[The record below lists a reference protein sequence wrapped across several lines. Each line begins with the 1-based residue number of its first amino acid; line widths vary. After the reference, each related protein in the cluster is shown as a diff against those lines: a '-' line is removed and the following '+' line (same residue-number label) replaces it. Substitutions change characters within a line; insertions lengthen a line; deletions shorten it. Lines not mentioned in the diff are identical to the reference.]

1 MANDLHTAV
10 LKLQSEIGTLQKN
23 AINPHFKSR
32 YISLE
37 NLVEAVQPL
46 LTKHGLIWH
55 CYPSHYDGSPVLVYT
70 LTHAESGEG
79 MGAEMPLLLDKQNAQ
94 GLGSAITYARRYALC
109 AVLNIVADVDD
120 DGNKAST
127 KTTQIDATPDE
138 RSAKGTG
145 ASEAN
150 ASSDF
155 ASQLRATKM
164 KATDIKAWL
173 QTEGGH
179 NKQVAELSGLTLA
192 KFLNDLNEQE
202 QGKLLAWAN
211 G

>member
-127 KTTQIDATPDE
+127 KTEPVGKVQHSGTVATPD
-138 RSAKGTG
+138 
-145 ASEAN
+145 
-150 ASSDF
+150 DF
-155 ASQLRATKM
+155 ASKIRATKM
-164 KATDIKAWL
+164 KA
-173 QTEGGH
+173 
-179 NKQVAELSGLTLA
+179 
-192 KFLNDLNEQE
+192 NDLKFFIKTDHMADHDVVDPLTGSAFANYLNTMLSSAEQE
-202 QGKLLAWAN
+202 RLLAYAE
-211 G
+211 GRLD

>member
-32 YISLE
+32 YISYEKLI
-37 NLVEAVQPL
+37 EAVRPF
-46 LTKHGLIWH
+46 LTKYGLIWN
-55 CYPSHYDGSPVLVYT
+55 CYPSHYDGTSVLVYT
-70 LTHAESGEG
+70 LTHVESGES
-79 MGAEMPLLLDKQNAQ
+79 MGAEMLLLLDKQNAQ

-109 AVLNIVADVDD
+109 AVLDIVADVDD
-120 DGNKAST
+120 DGNKASA
-127 KTTQIDATPDE
+127 KTETVGKFRDTLGIVANPD
-138 RSAKGTG
+138 
-145 ASEAN
+145 
-150 ASSDF
+150 DF
-155 ASQLRATKM
+155 ASQVRATKM
-164 KATDIKAWL
+164 KANDIKAWL

-179 NKQVAELSGLTLA
+179 NKQVAELSGPTLA

>member
-10 LKLQSEIGTLQKN
+10 LKLQGEIGTLQKN

-120 DGNKAST
+120 DGNKAT
-127 KTTQIDATPDE
+127 ENAQAQTRE
-138 RSAKGTG
+138 AK
-145 ASEAN
+145 
-150 ASSDF
+150 DF
-155 ASQLRATKM
+155 ASQLRASG
-164 KATDIKAWL
+164 IKANEIKMWL
-173 QTEGGH
+173 KTEG
-179 NKQVAELSGLTLA
+179 VAEEDLESMPLRP
-192 KFLNDLNEQE
+192 FLESLQPVVQE
-202 QGKLLAWAN
+202 KLLAWAN
-211 G
+211 GS

>member
-55 CYPSHYDGSPVLVYT
+55 CYPSHYDGSPILVYT

-120 DGNKAST
+120 DGNKASA
-127 KTTQIDATPDE
+127 KTNGIQTVSTPD
-138 RSAKGTG
+138 
-145 ASEAN
+145 
-150 ASSDF
+150 DF
-155 ASQLRATKM
+155 AAQLRATKM

-179 NKQVAELSGLTLA
+179 DKQVVELGGPTLA

-211 G
+211 GS

>member
-70 LTHAESGEG
+70 LTHAESGES
-79 MGAEMPLLLDKQNAQ
+79 MGAEMSLLLDKQNAQ

-109 AVLNIVADVDD
+109 AVLNIVADADD
-120 DGNKAST
+120 DGNKAT
-127 KTTQIDATPDE
+127 ENAQAQTRE
-138 RSAKGTG
+138 AK
-145 ASEAN
+145 
-150 ASSDF
+150 DF
-155 ASQLRATKM
+155 ASQLRASG
-164 KATDIKAWL
+164 IKANEIKMWL
-173 QTEGGH
+173 KTEG
-179 NKQVAELSGLTLA
+179 VAEEDLESMPLRP
-192 KFLNDLNEQE
+192 FLESLQPVVQE
-202 QGKLLAWAN
+202 KLLAWAN
-211 G
+211 GS